1 MKTAH
6 NPILKG
12 FYPDPSICRVGGDYY
27 LVNSTFSYVPGV
39 PVFHSTNLADWEQ
52 IGNVLTRKSQLVL
65 DGAAMSRGIFAP
77 TIRYHKGF
85 FYMITTNVSYGGN
98 FYVTASD
105 PAGEWSDPVYLKV
118 PEGVDAGID
127 PSLYFEGDKC
137 YYVGQRQ
144 KADARFYGDCEVWLQ
159 ELDLDKGE
167 LTGKNYSL
175 YAGAMK
181 EACWV
186 EGPHLYKIG
195 DYYYITCAEMGTSFE
210 HSICVARSKNLT
222 GPYENY
228 KCNPL
233 LTHRHLGRNYPIQNI
248 GHGDLV
254 DTPEGEWYLVMLGT
268 RPLRGAAQ
276 LGRETFLAKVEWEEG
291 WPVVNP
297 GEGRVLW
304 EQTVQETVE
313 EPGKEL
319 AAEESVEEQA
329 EESVKQAE
337 SAEPARVPAFAPQV
351 EMKFTTPRDI
361 RFLTFRHPADDMIRI
376 ISEKECELKC
386 ADAAPEDTKG
396 MISYLGIRQQDRCFS
411 IKVQVGTKL
420 PKGAG
425 AGLLY
430 LYNDD
435 NYICLLFR
443 QQEEKSQVSIE
454 KREQGAMQS
463 LGNIPAEKETQ
474 YLETDW
480 LDMEIRGKDQRA
492 EFFVQGQKIGE
503 TAVDFMCAERAGG
516 FVGCTYGIYA
526 LGREEGY
533 ARFRNLQVE
542 YHAEEA
548 EARSMM
554 SAKEC

>member
-39 PVFHSTNLADWEQ
+39 PVFHSTNLTDWEQ

-65 DGAAMSRGIFAP
+65 DGATMSRGIFAP
-77 TIRYHKGF
+77 TIRYHKGL

-98 FYVTASD
+98 FYVTTSD

-118 PEGVDAGID
+118 PEGTDGGID

-159 ELDLDKGE
+159 ELDLAKGE
-167 LTGKNYSL
+167 LVGKAYSL

-181 EACWV
+181 DACWV

-210 HSICVARSKNLT
+210 HSICVARSKALT

-268 RPLRGAAQ
+268 RPLNGGTE

-297 GEGRVLW
+297 GEGRILW
-304 EQTVQETVE
+304 KQPVRET
-313 EPGKEL
+313 G
-319 AAEESVEEQA
+319 EEQEA
-329 EESVKQAE
+329 GSGIQVKSVKAD
-337 SAEPARVPAFAPQV
+337 RVPAFVPQM
-351 EMKFTTPRDI
+351 EMKFTEPRDI

-386 ADAAPEDTKG
+386 ADAAPENTEG
-396 MISYLGIRQQDRCFS
+396 MISYLGLRQQDRCFS
-411 IKVQVGTKL
+411 IKVKVGTNL
-420 PKGAG
+420 PEEAG

-430 LYNDD
+430 LYDDD
-435 NYICLLFR
+435 NYFCLLLRR
-443 QQEEKSQVSIE
+443 QVGKLQVLLE
-454 KREQGAMQS
+454 KREKGSVQS
-463 LGNIPAEKETQ
+463 LGSMEPEGKAVC
-474 YLETDW
+474 LEEGW
-480 LDMEIRGKDQRA
+480 LDLEIRGKDQRA
-492 EFFVQGQKIGE
+492 EFFVQGEKIGE
-503 TAVDFMCAERAGG
+503 ALTDFMCSERAGG

-526 LGREEGY
+526 QGKAEGY
-533 ARFRNLQVE
+533 ARFCDLQVE
-542 YHAEEA
+542 YNAGGTKNEE
-548 EARSMM
+548 
-554 SAKEC
+554 

>member
-65 DGAAMSRGIFAP
+65 DGATMSRGIFAP
-77 TIRYHKGF
+77 TIRYHKGL

-118 PEGVDAGID
+118 PEGTDGGID

-167 LTGKNYSL
+167 LVGKDYSL

-181 EACWV
+181 DACWV

-210 HSICVARSKNLT
+210 HSICVARSKTLT

-268 RPLRGAAQ
+268 RPLNGGTE

-297 GEGRVLW
+297 GEGRILW
-304 EQTVQETVE
+304 EQTVRETGE
-313 EPGKEL
+313 ERPVGDGKL
-319 AAEESVEEQA
+319 AR
-329 EESVKQAE
+329 SVKVDQ
-337 SAEPARVPAFAPQV
+337 VPAFSPQM
-351 EMKFTTPRDI
+351 EMKFTAPRDI

-386 ADAAPEDTKG
+386 ADAAPENTEG
-396 MISYLGIRQQDRCFS
+396 MISYLGLRQQDRCFS
-411 IKVQVGTKL
+411 IKVKVGTNL
-420 PKGAG
+420 PEEAG

-430 LYNDD
+430 LYDDD
-435 NYICLLFR
+435 NYFCLLLRR
-443 QQEEKSQVSIE
+443 QDGKLWVSSE
-454 KREQGAMQS
+454 KRERGSGQS
-463 LGNIPAEKETQ
+463 LGSVKPENEAA
-474 YLETDW
+474 YLDEGW
-480 LDMEIRGKDQRA
+480 LDLEIRGKDQRV
-492 EFFVQGQKIGE
+492 EFFVQGEKLGE
-503 TAVDFMCAERAGG
+503 AMADFMCSERAGG

-526 LGREEGY
+526 QGKEEGY
-533 ARFRNLQVE
+533 ARFCNLQVE
-542 YHAEEA
+542 YNAGEA
-548 EARSMM
+548 ENGQ
-554 SAKEC
+554 

>member
-65 DGAAMSRGIFAP
+65 DGATMSRGIFAP
-77 TIRYHKGF
+77 TIRYHKGL

-118 PEGVDAGID
+118 PEGTDGGID

-167 LTGKNYSL
+167 LVGKAYSL

-181 EACWV
+181 DACWV

-210 HSICVARSKNLT
+210 HSVCVARSKTLT

-268 RPLRGAAQ
+268 RPLNGGTE

-297 GEGRVLW
+297 GEGRILW
-304 EQTVQETVE
+304 EQTVRETGE
-313 EPGKEL
+313 ERPVGDGKL
-319 AAEESVEEQA
+319 AR
-329 EESVKQAE
+329 SVKVD
-337 SAEPARVPAFAPQV
+337 RVPAFSHQMV
-351 EMKFTTPRDI
+351 MKFTDPRDI

-376 ISEKECELKC
+376 ISKKECELKC
-386 ADAAPEDTKG
+386 ADAVPENTEE
-396 MISYLGIRQQDRCFS
+396 MISYLGLRQQDRCFS
-411 IKVQVGTKL
+411 IKVEVGTNL
-420 PKGAG
+420 PEEAR

-430 LYNDD
+430 LYDDD
-435 NYICLLFR
+435 NYFCLLLRR
-443 QQEEKSQVSIE
+443 QDGKLWVSSE
-454 KREQGAMQS
+454 KRERGSGQS
-463 LGNIPAEKETQ
+463 LGSVKPENEAA
-474 YLETDW
+474 YLDEGW
-480 LDMEIRGKDQRA
+480 LDLEIRGKDQRV
-492 EFFVQGQKIGE
+492 EFFVQGEKLGE
-503 TAVDFMCAERAGG
+503 AMADFMCSERAGG
-516 FVGCTYGIYA
+516 VVGCTYGIYA
-526 LGREEGY
+526 QGKEEGY
-533 ARFRNLQVE
+533 ARFCNLQVE
-542 YHAEEA
+542 YNAGEA
-548 EARSMM
+548 ENGQ
-554 SAKEC
+554 

>member
-39 PVFHSTNLADWEQ
+39 PVFHSTNLTDWEQ

-65 DGAAMSRGIFAP
+65 DGATMSRGIFAP
-77 TIRYHKGF
+77 TIRYHKGL

-98 FYVTASD
+98 FYVTTSD
-105 PAGEWSDPVYLKV
+105 PTGEWSDPVYLKV
-118 PEGVDAGID
+118 PEGTDGGID

-159 ELDLDKGE
+159 ELDLAKGE
-167 LTGKNYSL
+167 LVGKAYSL
-175 YAGAMK
+175 YSGAMK
-181 EACWV
+181 DACWV

-210 HSICVARSKNLT
+210 HSICVARSKTLT

-268 RPLRGAAQ
+268 RPLNGGTE
-276 LGRETFLAKVEWEEG
+276 LGRESFLAKVEWEEG

-297 GEGRVLW
+297 GEGRILW
-304 EQTVQETVE
+304 EQPVR
-313 EPGKEL
+313 
-319 AAEESVEEQA
+319 ESGEEQEA
-329 EESVKQAE
+329 GSGILAK
-337 SAEPARVPAFAPQV
+337 SAKAGRVPAFAPQM
-351 EMKFTTPRDI
+351 EMKFTEPRDI

-386 ADAAPEDTKG
+386 ADAAPENTDG
-396 MISYLGIRQQDRCFS
+396 MISYLGLRQQDRCFS
-411 IKVQVGTKL
+411 IKVKVGTNL
-420 PKGAG
+420 PEEAG

-430 LYNDD
+430 LYDDD
-435 NYICLLFR
+435 NYFCLLLRR
-443 QQEEKSQVSIE
+443 QEGKLQVLLE
-454 KREQGAMQS
+454 KRERGSGQS
-463 LGNIPAEKETQ
+463 LGNVE
-474 YLETDW
+474 LEDKAACLEEGW
-480 LDMEIRGKDQRA
+480 LELEIRGKDRQA
-492 EFFVQGQKIGE
+492 EFFVQGEKIGE
-503 TAVDFMCAERAGG
+503 ALTDFMCSERAGG
-516 FVGCTYGIYA
+516 FVGCTYGIFA
-526 LGREEGY
+526 QGKEEGY
-533 ARFRNLQVE
+533 ARFCDLQVE
-542 YHAEEA
+542 YGVGEAKNEE
-548 EARSMM
+548 
-554 SAKEC
+554 

>member
-12 FYPDPSICRVGGDYY
+12 FYPDPSICRAGGDYY

-52 IGNVLTRKSQLVL
+52 IGNVLTRRSQLVL
-65 DGAAMSRGIFAP
+65 DGATMSRGIFAP
-77 TIRYHKGF
+77 TIRYHKGL

-105 PAGEWSDPVYLKV
+105 PAGEWSDPVYLKA
-118 PEGVDAGID
+118 PEGADAGID

-144 KADARFYGDCEVWLQ
+144 KADARFQGDCEIWLQ
-159 ELDLDKGE
+159 ELDLAKGE
-167 LTGKNYSL
+167 LVGEDHSL

-181 EACWV
+181 DARWV

-195 DYYYITCAEMGTSFE
+195 DYYYITCAEMGTGFE
-210 HSICVARSKNLT
+210 HSISVARSKTLT
-222 GPYENY
+222 GPYEND

-268 RPLRGAAQ
+268 RPLKGAAQ

-297 GEGRVLW
+297 GEGRIRW
-304 EQTVQETVE
+304 EQPVGETSE
-313 EPGKEL
+313 EPK
-319 AAEESVEEQA
+319 EEQTA
-329 EESVKQAE
+329 EYRKPDE
-337 SAEPARVPAFAPQV
+337 SAGMDRIPAFTDKM
-351 EMKFTTPRDI
+351 EMKFSEPRDL
-361 RFLTFRHPADDMIRI
+361 RFLTFRHPADDMLRI

-386 ADAAPEDTKG
+386 ADVAPENAEG
-396 MISYLGIRQQDRCFS
+396 MISYLGLRQQDRCFS
-411 IKVQVGTKL
+411 VKVQVGAGL
-420 PKGAG
+420 PEGTQ

-430 LYNDD
+430 LYDDD
-435 NYICLLFR
+435 NYFCLLLNR
-443 QQEEKSQVSIE
+443 QGGKLQISLE
-454 KREQGAMQS
+454 KREKGKGQS
-463 LGNIPAEKETQ
+463 LGSVESEGEATHLEEDRMESWAE
-474 YLETDW
+474 L
-480 LDMEIRGKDQRA
+480 EIRGRDQRI
-492 EFFVQGQKIGE
+492 EFFVQREKLGE
-503 TAVDFMCAERAGG
+503 ALADFMCAEYAGG

-526 LGREEGY
+526 RGAGEGY

-542 YHAEEA
+542 YGTGEEA
-548 EARSMM
+548 AG
-554 SAKEC
+554 K

>member
-65 DGAAMSRGIFAP
+65 DGATMSRGIFAP
-77 TIRYHKGF
+77 TIRYHKGL

-159 ELDLDKGE
+159 ELDLTKGE
-167 LTGKNYSL
+167 LVGKGYSL

-181 EACWV
+181 DACWV
-186 EGPHLYKIG
+186 EGPHLYKIS

-210 HSICVARSKNLT
+210 HSICVARSKTLT
-222 GPYENY
+222 GSYENY

-254 DTPEGEWYLVMLGT
+254 DTPEGDWYLVMLGT
-268 RPLRGAAQ
+268 RPLGGVAQ

-297 GEGRVLW
+297 GEGRILW
-304 EQTVQETVE
+304 EQAVSETGE
-313 EPGKEL
+313 EQSAGSRKP
-319 AAEESVEEQA
+319 AESVNGD
-329 EESVKQAE
+329 
-337 SAEPARVPAFAPQV
+337 RVPAFVPQM
-351 EMKFTTPRDI
+351 EMKFTDPRDI

-386 ADAAPEDTKG
+386 ADATPENTKG
-396 MISYLGIRQQDRCFS
+396 KISYLGLRQQDWCFS
-411 IKVQVGTKL
+411 IKVKVGTNL
-420 PKGAG
+420 PEEAG

-430 LYNDD
+430 LYDDD
-435 NYICLLFR
+435 NYFCLLLR
-443 QQEEKSQVSIE
+443 QQDRKFQVSLE
-454 KREQGAMQS
+454 KREKGSGQS
-463 LGNIPAEKETQ
+463 LGSVE
-474 YLETDW
+474 LEGKVACLEAGW
-480 LDMEIRGKDQRA
+480 LDLEIRGKDQRA
-492 EFFVQGQKIGE
+492 EFFVQGEKLGE
-503 TAVDFMCAERAGG
+503 ALADFMCSERAGG

-526 LGREEGY
+526 QGKEEGY
-533 ARFRNLQVE
+533 ARFCNLQVE
-542 YHAEEA
+542 YNAGETESG
-548 EARSMM
+548 E
-554 SAKEC
+554 

>member
-65 DGAAMSRGIFAP
+65 DGATMSRGIFAP
-77 TIRYHKGF
+77 TIRYYKGL

-118 PEGVDAGID
+118 PEGIDGGID

-144 KADARFYGDCEVWLQ
+144 KVDARFFGDCEVWLQ

-167 LTGKNYSL
+167 LVGKPYSL

-181 EACWV
+181 DACWV

-210 HSICVARSKNLT
+210 HSICVARSKTLT

-268 RPLRGAAQ
+268 RPINGGTE

-297 GEGRVLW
+297 GEGRILW
-304 EQTVQETVE
+304 EQTVSEMSE
-313 EPGKEL
+313 EPSAGGGKP
-319 AAEESVEEQA
+319 AKSVNA
-329 EESVKQAE
+329 D
-337 SAEPARVPAFAPQV
+337 RVPAFAPQM
-351 EMKFTTPRDI
+351 EMKFTEPRDI

-386 ADAAPEDTKG
+386 ADAAPENIKG
-396 MISYLGIRQQDRCFS
+396 MISYLGLRQQDRCFS
-411 IKVQVGTKL
+411 IKVKVGTNL
-420 PKGAG
+420 PEEAG

-430 LYNDD
+430 LYDDD
-435 NYICLLFR
+435 NYFCLLLKR
-443 QQEEKSQVSIE
+443 QEGKLQVLLE
-454 KREQGAMQS
+454 KRERGTGQS
-463 LGNIPAEKETQ
+463 LGSVKPEDEAA
-474 YLETDW
+474 YLEEGW
-480 LDMEIRGKDQRA
+480 LDLEIRGKDQRV
-492 EFFVQGQKIGE
+492 EFFVQGEKLGE
-503 TAVDFMCAERAGG
+503 AMADFMCSERAGG

-526 LGREEGY
+526 QGKEEGY
-533 ARFRNLQVE
+533 ARFCNLQVE
-542 YHAEEA
+542 YNAGEA
-548 EARSMM
+548 ENGQ
-554 SAKEC
+554 

>member
-1 MKTAH
+1 MKTVD

-65 DGAAMSRGIFAP
+65 DGATMSRGIFAP
-77 TIRYHKGF
+77 TIRYHKGL

-98 FYVTASD
+98 FYVTTSD
-105 PAGEWSDPVYLKV
+105 PAGEWSDPVYLKA
-118 PEGVDAGID
+118 PEGTDGGID

-159 ELDLDKGE
+159 ELDLAKGE
-167 LTGKNYSL
+167 LVGKAYSL

-181 EACWV
+181 DACWV

-210 HSICVARSKNLT
+210 HSICVARSKTLT

-233 LTHRHLGRNYPIQNI
+233 LTHRHLGRKYPIQNI

-268 RPLRGAAQ
+268 RPLNGGTE

-297 GEGRVLW
+297 GEGRILW
-304 EQTVQETVE
+304 EQPVREI
-313 EPGKEL
+313 GG
-319 AAEESVEEQA
+319 EQA
-329 EESVKQAE
+329 AGSGIQAE
-337 SAEPARVPAFAPQV
+337 SARTGRVPAFTPQM
-351 EMKFTTPRDI
+351 EMKFADPRDI

-376 ISEKECELKC
+376 ISEKQCELKC
-386 ADAAPEDTKG
+386 ADAVPENTEG
-396 MISYLGIRQQDRCFS
+396 MISYLGLRQQGRCFS
-411 IKVQVGTKL
+411 IKVKVGTNL
-420 PKGAG
+420 PEEAG

-430 LYNDD
+430 LYDDD
-435 NYICLLFR
+435 NYFCLLVRR
-443 QQEEKSQVSIE
+443 QEGKLQVSLE
-454 KREQGAMQS
+454 KREKGSGQSFGSVEPEGGATHS
-463 LGNIPAEKETQ
+463 EAGW
-474 YLETDW
+474 LE
-480 LDMEIRGKDQRA
+480 LEIRGKDQRA
-492 EFFVQGQKIGE
+492 EFFVQGEKLGE
-503 TAVDFMCAERAGG
+503 ALTDFMCSERAGG

-526 LGREEGY
+526 LGNGEGY
-533 ARFRNLQVE
+533 AQFCNLQVE
-542 YHAEEA
+542 YGA
-548 EARSMM
+548 
-554 SAKEC
+554 

>member
-65 DGAAMSRGIFAP
+65 DGATMSRGIFAP
-77 TIRYHKGF
+77 TIRYHKGL

-98 FYVTASD
+98 FYVTTSD

-118 PEGVDAGID
+118 PEGTDGGID

-159 ELDLDKGE
+159 ELDLAKGE
-167 LTGKNYSL
+167 LVGKAYSL

-181 EACWV
+181 DACWV

-210 HSICVARSKNLT
+210 HSICVARSKALT

-268 RPLRGAAQ
+268 RPLNGGTE

-297 GEGRVLW
+297 GEGRILW
-304 EQTVQETVE
+304 EQPVRET
-313 EPGKEL
+313 G
-319 AAEESVEEQA
+319 EEQA
-329 EESVKQAE
+329 AESGIQAESVKAG
-337 SAEPARVPAFAPQV
+337 SVPAFTPQM
-351 EMKFTTPRDI
+351 EMKFTEPRDI

-386 ADAAPEDTKG
+386 ADAAPENTEG
-396 MISYLGIRQQDRCFS
+396 MISYLGLRQQDRCFS
-411 IKVQVGTKL
+411 IKVKVGTNL
-420 PKGAG
+420 PEEAG

-430 LYNDD
+430 LYDDD
-435 NYICLLFR
+435 NYFCLLIRR
-443 QQEEKSQVSIE
+443 QEGKLQVLLE
-454 KREQGAMQS
+454 KREKGSGQS
-463 LGNIPAEKETQ
+463 LGNVEPEGKAAC
-474 YLETDW
+474 LEEGW
-480 LDMEIRGKDQRA
+480 LELEIRRKDRQA
-492 EFFVQGQKIGE
+492 EFFVQGEKIGE
-503 TAVDFMCAERAGG
+503 ALTDFMCSERAGG
-516 FVGCTYGIYA
+516 FVGCTYGIFA
-526 LGREEGY
+526 QGKEEGY
-533 ARFRNLQVE
+533 ARFCDLQVE
-542 YHAEEA
+542 YGVGEAKNEE
-548 EARSMM
+548 
-554 SAKEC
+554 